1 MSVPGSTNR
10 RRRSSSDRHAG
21 PRSPERSSGAPATGA
36 AQEPEEL
43 ARAVVLRQL
52 TAGPRTR
59 RQLADALAR
68 KGIEDDVITRT
79 LDRYEELRLVDDEA
93 FAEAWVETR
102 HHGRGLSRRAL
113 AYELRHRGVKD
124 ATVREAVAEISADD
138 ELAAARRIVRSRLP
152 STRGDD
158 PARRMRR
165 LAGVLARKG
174 YGQGV
179 AMRAIREELRSAG
192 EDELPAGDLEDETDQ
207 GMPDQGVPD

>member
-1 MSVPGSTNR
+1 MSVPGSTSR
-10 RRRSSSDRHAG
+10 RRRSSSERPSG
-21 PRSPERSSGAPATGA
+21 PSA
-36 AQEPEEL
+36 AVTAQDPDEL

-68 KGIEDDVITRT
+68 KGIEDDVIART

-113 AYELRHRGVKD
+113 AYELRHRGVED

-152 STRGDD
+152 STRGDY

-165 LAGVLARKG
+165 LAGILARKG

-179 AMRAIREELRSAG
+179 AMRAIREELQATG
-192 EDELPAGDLEDETDQ
+192 DDHLPDTVSDGTVSDDI
-207 GMPDQGVPD
+207 VPDDIVPEDTVAED